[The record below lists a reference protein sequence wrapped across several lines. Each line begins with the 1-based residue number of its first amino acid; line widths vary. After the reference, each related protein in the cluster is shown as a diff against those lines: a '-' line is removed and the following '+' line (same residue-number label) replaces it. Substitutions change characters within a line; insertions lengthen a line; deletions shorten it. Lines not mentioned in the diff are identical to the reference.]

1 MIDTRESAGGLRDW
15 LVPPAW
21 RSLLSEIRY
30 RVRHPETMR
39 LLARNRE
46 LARRHADRGR
56 CFVIGNGPSLKT
68 QDVRPLANE
77 IVIVANSFFQHPD
90 HATVAPKYY
99 CVGDGEFVADKPNSV
114 AWLRELEA
122 ALPETNLF
130 VLPIAAPT
138 FSKHGLFKQ
147 HRVYHI
153 DHIRMARSSAEVRI
167 DFTRP
172 LNVGYSTGTAFCI
185 PLALYLGF
193 REIYL
198 LGFDANWF
206 ADVNNGPLHF
216 YETNKYFPHFDR
228 TNSEGHDMEFQL
240 GSCHVDFMSHKLL
253 RDKATSMGAKIVNAT
268 NGGWL
273 DVYPRVHYE
282 SLFSV
287 A

>member
-1 MIDTRESAGGLRDW
+1 MTDTRETSGGLRDW

-21 RSLLSEIRY
+21 RGLFSELGY
-30 RVRHPETMR
+30 RVRQPEAMR
-39 LLARNRE
+39 LLGGNRE

-68 QDVRPLANE
+68 QDIKPLAGE

-90 HATVAPKYY
+90 RGIVAPKYY
-99 CVGDGEFVADKPNSV
+99 CVGDTEFIADQPNSV

-130 VLPIAAPT
+130 VLPVGRKT
-138 FSKHGLFKQ
+138 FAKHGLFKRQ
-147 HRVYHI
+147 HVYHV
-153 DHIRMARSSAEVRI
+153 DHIRMARTPGDVNI

-172 LNVGYSTGTAFCI
+172 LNVGYSTGTAFSI

-198 LGFDANWF
+198 IGFDANWF
-206 ADVNNGPLHF
+206 GDVNHGALHF
-216 YETNKYFPHFDR
+216 YETNKYFPHFDH

-240 GSCHVDFMSHKLL
+240 GSCHLEFMSHRLL
-253 RDKATSMGAKIVNAT
+253 RDKAALMGSKIVNAT
-268 NGGWL
+268 NDGWL
-273 DVYPRVHYE
+273 DMYPRVHYE
-282 SLFSV
+282 SLF
-287 A
+287 